1 MATLDMST
9 ILLEAYQLAD
19 EINESQEV
27 KEYLKAKE
35 NLDNDPEA
43 QKMIQE
49 FYKANDRFEEAKR
62 FGNFHPDYK
71 KAKEQA
77 LALEKKIHE
86 YPSVHAY
93 LEAEKRLDQLL
104 HQVSLIIARSVSKS
118 VKVPGND

>member
-71 KAKEQA
+71 KR
-77 LALEKKIHE
+77 
-86 YPSVHAY
+86 SSR
-93 LEAEKRLDQLL
+93 EA
-104 HQVSLIIARSVSKS
+104 
-118 VKVPGND
+118 N